1 VTWSPNKLGR
11 SNSIFNLCSHCNQ
24 PQPSNLQA
32 AQFFGWGVTTYYGGV
47 LVVKECMKYNDVYL
61 VTNAIVGGAG
71 MIGYS
76 FAFTADFN
84 KALLAASRVFVL
96 LDRKSLIDGSSRAG
110 LQVDYFWI
118 FYFLYVRY
126 STLLQLP
133 PFRFHCVGGCWDRT
147 QDCCDFGI
155 LQPAALTTWLDLIHT
170 WLDLIHSWL
179 DLIHKLARF
188 HPHLARSHPLLARSH
203 PQIG

>member
-1 VTWSPNKLGR
+1 M
-11 SNSIFNLCSHCNQ
+11 
-24 PQPSNLQA
+24 
-32 AQFFGWGVTTYYGGV
+32 TTYYGGV

-110 LQVDYFWI
+110 LQVDYFWN
-118 FYFLYVRY
+118 FFFMYVI
-126 STLLQLP
+126 QHFFICLP
-133 PFRFHCVGGCWDRT
+133 LRFHCVGGCWD
-147 QDCCDFGI
+147 
-155 LQPAALTTWLDLIHT
+155 
-170 WLDLIHSWL
+170 
-179 DLIHKLARF
+179 
-188 HPHLARSHPLLARSH
+188 
-203 PQIG
+203 